1 MDTLALTNAIETVE
15 SKIELQE
22 LVMND
27 SKLSDVG
34 VIYNSGILKG
44 YKDCLVIL
52 QQTLELEMESIG
64 EDIDASEL
72 WDHDSFGNDFQELE
86 F

>member
-1 MDTLALTNAIETVE
+1 MDTLALSSVIETVE
-15 SKIELQE
+15 SKIEIQE
-22 LVMND
+22 LTIND

-34 VIYNSGILKG
+34 VIYNTGILKG

-52 QQTLELEMESIG
+52 QQTLELEMESVG
-64 EDIDASEL
+64 EEIDSSEL
-72 WDHDSFGNDFQELE
+72 WDHDSFGDDLQELE